1 MAWIL
6 LPLKARKP
14 VFKIIRD
21 LPHAIQTTASY
32 LLPVRR
38 TVEDILKKLDE
49 KIASPEADMRAKKLL
64 KLFPPPNVQSR
75 RYCKFKGDSA
85 PQFLKLTHCTTEL
98 EGIQTYDNFD
108 RTYVGFTCFEVEE
121 VEGISEGNYWRQPH
135 GWTGGCILLCLLSL
149 PARRRRRGTIGFF
162 DGAQTLM
169 MMTRTAFVL
178 RINLVLKFRDV
189 ILSKIAANITYAC
202 KMEVSNAT
210 ICALTELL
218 PSDLVVRTAEKSN
231 RVLHDEVIRKVF
243 SFCDRDSS
251 GLKVHRD

>member
-32 LLPVRR
+32 LVLVRR
-38 TVEDILKKLDE
+38 TVEDILKKLDG
-49 KIASPEADMRAKKLL
+49 KIASPEADMMAKKLL

-85 PQFLKLTHCTTEL
+85 PQFLMLTHCITEL
-98 EGIQTYDNFD
+98 EGIQTYDNFGG
-108 RTYVGFTCFEVEE
+108 TYVGFTCFEVEG
-121 VEGISEGNYWRQPH
+121 VEGINEE
-135 GWTGGCILLCLLSL
+135 
-149 PARRRRRGTIGFF
+149 TIGGSLMDGLVAVFCSVSCHCQFEGDEIPSAFF

-169 MMTRTAFVL
+169 VMTRTAFVL

-189 ILSKIAANITYAC
+189 ILSKIAANITYEW
-202 KMEVSNAT
+202 EVSNAT
-210 ICALTELL
+210 ICSLTELL

-243 SFCDRDSS
+243 SFCDSVVMK
-251 GLKVHRD
+251 GVVC